1 MMLAELRE
9 SVVWYA
15 QRMVTDRLASAR
27 QGNVSALDRREGLF
41 AITPSAVEY
50 MTLKPADIAILDLD
64 GRVVDGHLRP
74 TSEYPMHLLIYQRRP
89 DVAAVIHSHAPMTS
103 VFAATYE
110 TLPLVLG
117 ETAGAV
123 GHAVKVAP
131 HVAPG
136 TQELGEVCLETMG
149 DGLAVIMGS
158 HGLLVVGHDLASAYS
173 STHAVEDNARVVIF
187 ARTMGAHLHII
198 SDDVAKQMHQEW
210 VNSYRQDEPV
220 GR

>member
-1 MMLAELRE
+1 MLLAELRE

-15 QRMVTDRLASAR
+15 QRMVTDRLVSAR
-27 QGNVSALDRREGLF
+27 QGNVSALDRQAGMF

-50 MTLKPADIAILDLD
+50 MTLKPADIAVLDLE
-64 GRVVDGHLRP
+64 GKIVDGDLKP
-74 TSEYPMHLLIYQRRP
+74 TSEYRMHLLIYQRRP
-89 DVAAVIHSHAPMTS
+89 DVAAAIHSHAPMAS

-131 HVAPG
+131 HVPPG
-136 TQELGEVCLETMG
+136 TLELGEVCLDTMG
-149 DGLAVIMGS
+149 EGLAVIMGS
-158 HGLLVVGHDLASAYS
+158 HGLLVVGHDLAAAYS
-173 STHAVEDNARVVIF
+173 STHAVEDNARVVVY

-198 SDDVAKQMHQEW
+198 SDDAAKSMHQEW
-210 VNSYRQDEPV
+210 MHSYRQSEPV
-220 GR
+220 VR